1 MSDAAMGSKK
11 PEGSGRP
18 AKTIEVTDL
27 QNNTTTSYN
36 SIREAARAL
45 ILVEALFDTI
55 LNLIV
60 RNLLKRYICSPI
72 KSSYSYPCLYI
83 ISDWLSFTF
92 SCIMDGV
99 PFIICK

>member
-72 KSSYSYPCLYI
+72 KSRLLLPLFI
-83 ISDWLSFTF
+83 HHKRLTF
-92 SCIMDGV
+92 FYFLKKLNLLEVQKI
-99 PFIICK
+99 